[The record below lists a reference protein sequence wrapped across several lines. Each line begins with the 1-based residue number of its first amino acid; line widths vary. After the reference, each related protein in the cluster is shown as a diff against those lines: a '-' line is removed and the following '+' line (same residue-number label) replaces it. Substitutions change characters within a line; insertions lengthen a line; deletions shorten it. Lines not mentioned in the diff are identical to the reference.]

1 MIIPDEGEMV
11 RAPPVNYIISDSG
24 EKLQYRHDFT
34 EVYIEDI
41 PRDFETSV
49 HDAEFRWADG
59 RLFYQYGNKEVVE
72 VREDGAYTR
81 EDVYQEGANQQAYF
95 ALSILSSHGYV
106 GRFTK
111 A

>member
-1 MIIPDEGEMV
+1 MTVPDEDEMV
-11 RAPPVNYIISDSG
+11 RASPVNYIISDSG
-24 EKLQYRHDFT
+24 EKLQYRHGFT

-49 HDAEFRWADG
+49 GDAEFWWEGD
-59 RLFYQYGNKEVVE
+59 RLFYQYGNKAVVE

-81 EDVYQEGANQQAYF
+81 EDVYEESANQQAYF
-95 ALSILSSHGYV
+95 ALSILSSDGYV

-111 A
+111 T